1 MDSQHVSPGI
11 QPCACSLQA
20 SPLKPLR
27 ALPAHQKT
35 YCFPTKALY
44 QKFIAPGYQV
54 VKIMANKSG
63 DFMMNHGVT
72 NIPSLDIEKDGM
84 VNHSTTV
91 KTNLWN
97 WKISV
102 VFDPFFLIITLMT
115 SSFFNSN
122 QLVVSL
128 VQPELLDYEMVT
140 KSSQWWIGGEC
151 WWAYSRHLP
160 SMVLQSFDQK
170 FPNSLLFRVNR
181 KSCHKP

>member
-1 MDSQHVSPGI
+1 M
-11 QPCACSLQA
+11 
-20 SPLKPLR
+20 
-27 ALPAHQKT
+27 
-35 YCFPTKALY
+35 
-44 QKFIAPGYQV
+44 

-140 KSSQWWIGGEC
+140 KSSQW
-151 WWAYSRHLP
+151 
-160 SMVLQSFDQK
+160 
-170 FPNSLLFRVNR
+170 
-181 KSCHKP
+181 

>member
-27 ALPAHQKT
+27 ALPAHQKH
-35 YCFPTKALY
+35 
-44 QKFIAPGYQV
+44 IASQQRLFKNSLHLESGQ
-54 VKIMANKSG
+54 NHGTSG
-63 DFMMNHGVT
+63 DFMMNGVDFPQALFFVPFLQLGCWKGWWT
-72 NIPSLDIEKDGM
+72 IQQLK
-84 VNHSTTV
+84 
-91 KTNLWN
+91 NLQWN
-97 WKISV
+97 WKICV
-102 VFDPFFLIITLMT
+102 VFDLFFPITLMT
-115 SSFFNSN
+115 SSFCNSN

-128 VQPELLDYEMVT
+128 VQPELFDYEMVT
-140 KSSQWWIGGEC
+140 KSNQWWIGGEC

-181 KSCHKP
+181 KS